1 MAHAHNNQNSRSNA
15 GKRKPTQQTGIA
27 STTNFKQQHCDCH
40 SDDHTATLGQ
50 QQTTAQ
56 VPWRSNDELYNC
68 QNQFRQQN
76 QTATVTIT
84 QQRTASIAHARSY
97 NNNATPRQQP
107 RENRAS
113 NTKAHSDRYTHTSTQ
128 HGHTMS
134 AHTSSA
140 PATKQENKNNDT
152 NTTSSANSGHEQHH
166 GYTRLVTQS
175 SHERRHIAN
184 NKERE
189 KKTNQTDTNAHQCQL
204 HPMKVV
210 EPNGK
215 GWIT

>member
-40 SDDHTATLGQ
+40 CDCHSDDHTATLGQ
-50 QQTTAQ
+50 QQITAQ

-68 QNQFRQQN
+68 QNQFKQN

-84 QQRTASIAHARSY
+84 QQRTASIAHARNY

-113 NTKAHSDRYTHTSTQ
+113 NTKAHSDSYTHIQARS
-128 HGHTMS
+128 
-134 AHTSSA
+134 
-140 PATKQENKNNDT
+140 
-152 NTTSSANSGHEQHH
+152 
-166 GYTRLVTQS
+166 
-175 SHERRHIAN
+175 
-184 NKERE
+184 
-189 KKTNQTDTNAHQCQL
+189 TDTQCQHTPAARQQQNKRTKTMTRTQRAVQTVDMNSTTGTRALL
-204 HPMKVV
+204 HKAVM
-210 EPNGK
+210 NDA
-215 GWIT
+215 T